1 MPAVMTLAD
10 ILTQLTK
17 EGELY
22 EKLPNQRVRCY
33 ACGHRCLI
41 PE

>member
-10 ILTQLTK
+10 IVTQPTK

-22 EKLPNQRVRCY
+22 EKLPNQRVRLFS
-33 ACGHRCLI
+33 ACSWH
-41 PE
+41 ET